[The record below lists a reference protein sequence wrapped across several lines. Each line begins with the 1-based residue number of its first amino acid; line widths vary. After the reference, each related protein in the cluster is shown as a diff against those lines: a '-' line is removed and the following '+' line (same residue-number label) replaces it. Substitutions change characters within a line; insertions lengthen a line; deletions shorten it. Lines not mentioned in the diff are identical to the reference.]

1 MCIYVCSN
9 EVVDSCCAVPF
20 INGSTMAL
28 TLSLVLGQQR
38 ISLLTSTLHP
48 APEKC
53 NLINSDL
60 TLTHLR

>member
-20 INGSTMAL
+20 INGSTMAP

-48 APEKC
+48 APEKY
-53 NLINSDL
+53 NLINSDS